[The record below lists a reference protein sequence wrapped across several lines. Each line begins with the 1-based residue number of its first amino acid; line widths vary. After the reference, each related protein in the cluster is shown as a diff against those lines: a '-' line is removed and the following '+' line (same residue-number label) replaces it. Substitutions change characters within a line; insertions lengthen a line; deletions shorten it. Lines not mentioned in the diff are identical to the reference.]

1 MTKKD
6 EENLHAGHYKRLKQS
21 FISAPLSLHKHQLIE
36 VLLVISG
43 KQRRDLNPAAHRL
56 INAYG
61 SVRGVLNAN
70 EKEMTKIKGVSPRMA
85 HFIKKFSKSLHCLE
99 THEFYYPIILNSRE
113 AYLEKYRDTILELN
127 EKQTLV
133 SFFDKS
139 YELNLTVPLAPK
151 YYHDRAGS
159 LSSLLTR
166 TAEGLF
172 SNLVVLARF
181 WPDDEYKPTNKDIME
196 IKKLYIALRNHSVL
210 LEEYIVV
217 TPNGLYSYKEHNV
230 MRILSALLYGDNNYI
245 RQVLDKPKN
254 QLVIAEAA
262 SKVRGPDL
270 TVMDK
275 TIIACCNFNFTV
287 MIHDIFD

>member
-1 MTKKD
+1 M
-6 EENLHAGHYKRLKQS
+6 
-21 FISAPLSLHKHQLIE
+21 
-36 VLLVISG
+36 
-43 KQRRDLNPAAHRL
+43 
-56 INAYG
+56 
-61 SVRGVLNAN
+61 
-70 EKEMTKIKGVSPRMA
+70 
-85 HFIKKFSKSLHCLE
+85 
-99 THEFYYPIILNSRE
+99 
-113 AYLEKYRDTILELN
+113 
-127 EKQTLV
+127 
-133 SFFDKS
+133 
-139 YELNLTVPLAPK
+139 NLTVPLAPK

-275 TIIACCNFNFTV
+275 TIIACCNFNFSV